1 MELRNRRLAIVL
13 LDLIGSTAFV
23 QRVGAMRAATW
34 LQYHDRLAR
43 SLLYR
48 FEGRE
53 IDRSDGFLLS
63 FERPIDAL
71 NFALHYQAQIP
82 QKTKLGARI
91 GVHYGDVVEVTQDEL
106 YSAVGAKSVEL
117 EGIAKNIAARAMSV
131 CEAGQVILTRDAMR
145 AVRNRTNPSTP
156 KGTRFACVGLYR
168 FKGVSAPVTLYA
180 VGDTIESLQPPRGNE
195 KAKRVGGAKAIK
207 SRARH
212 RRWREWALWSAYRLA
227 WISVGY
233 ILAMMYP
240 WMSNRDARHLWGVTW
255 LDWFDYI
262 AIVVEAI
269 REAFKQW

>member
-1 MELRNRRLAIVL
+1 MELKNRRLAIVL

-48 FEGRE
+48 FNGRE

-82 QKTKLGARI
+82 RRVKIDARI

-106 YSAVGAKSVEL
+106 YSAIGAKSVEL

-168 FKGVSAPVTLYA
+168 FKGVRAPVTLYA
-180 VGDTIESLQPPRGNE
+180 VGDTIESLQPPRGND
-195 KAKRVGGAKAIK
+195 KAQRVGGARVIK

-212 RRWREWALWSAYRLA
+212 RRWREWALWITYRLA
-227 WISVGY
+227 LISAVY
-233 ILAMMYP
+233 ILARMYP
-240 WMSNRDARHLWGVTW
+240 WLTNREGRHLWGVTW
-255 LDWFDYI
+255 LDGIDYI
-262 AIVVEAI
+262 VIVIELIQGALY
-269 REAFKQW
+269 E